1 MQEAKIIKN
10 IFPCEIAEMV
20 NVKDNSLLTMSD
32 VNVGFC
38 SASSTIRVLE
48 NVNLTIKKGEAFG
61 LVGESGSG
69 KTMTALSM
77 MRLIPPSGK
86 ILSGKILFEGND
98 LLQLTEK
105 QMESIRGKKISM
117 IFQEPMTSLNP
128 VFRVGDQV
136 AEILS
141 IHTDL
146 SKKELE
152 GRALELLKNV
162 GFDAPG
168 QTYIKYPH
176 QLSGGQRQRILIAIS
191 IACKPSLII
200 ADEPT
205 TALDVATEGQI
216 LCLLQDLIRRN
227 NVSMLFITHNLH
239 IMKNTGTR
247 IGIMYAGRIVEEN
260 FVDDFF
266 REPLHPYSEGL
277 LDSVVRVR
285 ETSERLKTI
294 PGFVPKL
301 TDLPA
306 GCKFHPRCKHV
317 MTRCKIEEPP
327 FINVGKDKWVRCYL
341 FQN

>member
-10 IFPCEIAEMV
+10 IFPCKIADMV
-20 NVKDNSLLTMSD
+20 NIENNLLLAMSD

-38 SASSTIRVLE
+38 SESSTIRVLE
-48 NVNLTIKKGEAFG
+48 NVNLTIKKGEVFG

-69 KTMTALSM
+69 KTMTALSI

-98 LLQLTEK
+98 LLQLSDE
-105 QMESIRGKKISM
+105 QMTSIRGNKISM

-152 GRALELLKNV
+152 GKTLELLKNV
-162 GFDAPG
+162 GFDTPG

-216 LCLLQDLIRRN
+216 LCLLQDLIQRN
-227 NVSMLFITHNLH
+227 RGSMLFITHNLH
-239 IMKNTGTR
+239 IMKNTGSR
-247 IGIMYAGRIVEEN
+247 IGIMYAGRIVEKN
-260 FVDDFF
+260 IVDDFF

-277 LDSVVRVR
+277 LDSVIRL
-285 ETSERLKTI
+285 EGAAERLKTI
-294 PGFVPKL
+294 PGFVPRL
-301 TDLPA
+301 SDLPV

-317 MTRCKIEEPP
+317 MTKCKIEEPP
-327 FINVGKDKWVRCYL
+327 IINVGKDKWVRCYL